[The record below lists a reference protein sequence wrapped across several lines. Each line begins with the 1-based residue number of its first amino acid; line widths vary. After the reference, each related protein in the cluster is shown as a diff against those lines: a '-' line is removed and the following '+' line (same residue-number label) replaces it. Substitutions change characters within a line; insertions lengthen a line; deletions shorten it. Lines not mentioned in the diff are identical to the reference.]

1 MSSKKGPIAR
11 CTLRYIDS
19 MMSWKE
25 FLLEI
30 YSDEDL
36 KDLMGDLENLGYEG
50 ICIGIHG
57 TIVEDFDEGTFRW
70 RVTASGKG
78 QSKEEALR
86 RAISAAIECIEGEGG
101 KAFVRKGRGIIKSIK
116 YEVLQKAIR
125 DKQIYVEEI
134 DYRAFTGGK
143 LTVGDLPLPQ
153 SWEKDVVGEG
163 FAERIQP
170 WE

>member
-1 MSSKKGPIAR
+1 MA
-11 CTLRYIDS
+11 

-25 FLLEI
+25 FLLEV

-36 KDLMGDLENLGYEG
+36 KGLMGDLQNLGYEG

-78 QSKEEALR
+78 QTKEEALL
-86 RAISAAIECIEGEGG
+86 RAISVAVECIEGEGG
-101 KAFVRKGRGIIKSIK
+101 HAFLRKGRGIIDISH
-116 YEVLQKAIR
+116 EVLQKAIR

-134 DYRAFTGGK
+134 DYRAFMDGK
-143 LTVGDLPLPQ
+143 LTVDDLPLPS
-153 SWEKDVVGEG
+153 SWEKDVVGKG
-163 FAERIQP
+163 YAERIEE